1 MSAASY
7 MRVMGANDK
16 VNLGLIGAGG
26 RGKGV
31 MGTFQKTD
39 QVNVTAVC
47 DIYAARVD
55 EGLSRAP
62 GAKGVNDH
70 RKLLEMKDV
79 DAVLI
84 ATPDHWHTGTA
95 IDALNAGKDVYVV
108 SRSHSKSKKA
118 RASFAPLAST
128 TGSARWACSNAR
140 ANSICRPKKRT

>member
-1 MSAASY
+1 MNRRQFTRVTAASMSAASY
-7 MRVMGANDK
+7 MRIMGANDK

-47 DIYAARVD
+47 DVYAARVD

-62 GAKGVNDH
+62 GAKGVDDH

-79 DAVLI
+79 DAVLRSEE
-84 ATPDHWHTGTA
+84 HTSE
-95 IDALNAGKDVYVV
+95 LQ
-108 SRSHSKSKKA
+108 SQ
-118 RASFAPLAST
+118 
-128 TGSARWACSNAR
+128 
-140 ANSICRPKKRT
+140 